1 MFCMGDFSSHSL
13 LLSFETGEVAV
24 RTSRPRKPFLNA
36 ISHHLL
42 IIECSVKK
50 INYMGLS
57 MKRDFTHLTRGL
69 VKGNLQG
76 DELDS
81 KVVFRIPIDYLHG
94 SIVNDIEL
102 LLTDCMFQIGCQV
115 DV

>member
-1 MFCMGDFSSHSL
+1 M
-13 LLSFETGEVAV
+13 
-24 RTSRPRKPFLNA
+24 
-36 ISHHLL
+36 
-42 IIECSVKK
+42 
-50 INYMGLS
+50 
-57 MKRDFTHLTRGL
+57 
-69 VKGNLQG
+69 
-76 DELDS
+76 DS